1 MKSAAPSSILEIPTA
16 RAFAPL
22 LQPARYKGAYGGR
35 GSGKSHFF
43 AEMLVEECVRFPGTR
58 AVCVREVQKSLKESA
73 KKLIEDKI
81 QQLGVGKKF
90 EVQNT
95 EIKTPGGGVILFQ
108 GMQDHTAESI
118 KSLEGMHYAWVE
130 EAQTLSATSLEMLRP
145 TIRWEDQAKG
155 RKSEL
160 WFSWNPRRK
169 SDPVDVMLRQKAPA
183 GSVVIKA
190 NWSQN
195 PWFPQVL
202 EDERQDALKND
213 PEGYETIW
221 EGDYIKV
228 RKGAYFAP
236 GLLAAK
242 QSGRICKLAPDPLM
256 AIRSYHDIGG
266 AGAKADA
273 YSIWVC
279 QFINREVRVLNH
291 YSSQGQTLEYH
302 VNWMREHG
310 YGKAEVFLPHDG
322 TNTNNFTGKRYE
334 DHWRDA
340 GFSVTTIPNQGPG
353 AAMQR
358 VRAVQRLF
366 PSIWFNEATTEAGR
380 DSLGWYHEKR
390 HDLGHGLG
398 PEHDFSSHDADSFG
412 LMCVHYSEPAAKRDG
427 PVRSKSRSPWA
438 L

>member
-1 MKSAAPSSILEIPTA
+1 MKSAAQSSTLEIPTA
-16 RAFAPL
+16 RAFVPL

-43 AEMLVEECVRFPGTR
+43 AEMLVEECLRFPGTR

-81 QQLGVGKKF
+81 QSLGLGRKF
-90 EVQNT
+90 EVLNT

-145 TIRWEDQAKG
+145 TIRWEDKEKG

-169 SDPVDVMLRQKAPA
+169 NDPVDVMLRQKTPA
-183 GSVVIKA
+183 GAVVIKA
-190 NWSQN
+190 NWKDN
-195 PWFPQVL
+195 PWFPDVL
-202 EDERQDALKND
+202 EDERQDSLKND

-236 GLLAAK
+236 GLLLAK
-242 QSGRICKLAPDPLM
+242 NQGRIGRVALDPLM

-279 QFINREVRVLNH
+279 QFINREIRVLDH
-291 YSSQGQTLEYH
+291 YSSQGQTLDFH
-302 VNWMREHG
+302 VNWMRERG

-322 TNTNNFTGKRYE
+322 VNENNVTGKRYE

-340 GFSVTTIPNQGPG
+340 GFSVTSIPNQGPG

-358 VRAVQRLF
+358 VRAAQRVF
-366 PSIWFNEATTEAGR
+366 PMIWFNETTTEAGR

-398 PEHDFSSHDADSFG
+398 PEHDFSSHDADAFG
-412 LMCVHYSEPAAKRDG
+412 MMCIHYNEPRTPREVSAPKKR
-427 PVRSKSRSPWA
+427 SAWA

>member
-1 MKSAAPSSILEIPTA
+1 M
-16 RAFAPL
+16 
-22 LQPARYKGAYGGR
+22 
-35 GSGKSHFF
+35 
-43 AEMLVEECVRFPGTR
+43 
-58 AVCVREVQKSLKESA
+58 
-73 KKLIEDKI
+73 
-81 QQLGVGKKF
+81 
-90 EVQNT
+90 
-95 EIKTPGGGVILFQ
+95 
-108 GMQDHTAESI
+108 
-118 KSLEGMHYAWVE
+118 
-130 EAQTLSATSLEMLRP
+130 
-145 TIRWEDQAKG
+145 
-155 RKSEL
+155 
-160 WFSWNPRRK
+160 
-169 SDPVDVMLRQKAPA
+169 
-183 GSVVIKA
+183 
-190 NWSQN
+190 
-195 PWFPQVL
+195 
-202 EDERQDALKND
+202 
-213 PEGYETIW
+213 
-221 EGDYIKV
+221 
-228 RKGAYFAP
+228 
-236 GLLAAK
+236 
-242 QSGRICKLAPDPLM
+242 
-256 AIRSYHDIGG
+256 
-266 AGAKADA
+266 
-273 YSIWVC
+273 
-279 QFINREVRVLNH
+279 LNH